1 MSRPNPIPGSTPW
14 KKGQSGNPKGRP
26 RKLLSSLVNE
36 LKKAGYERADGH
48 TVVEAFEVMLN
59 LPEEEVKKLVADS
72 SMPMSVRIVGKSML
86 SPKGFEVLQTMMDR
100 AHGKAKQQV
109 DMSATVT
116 SDTPTI
122 IVQVQPPSP
131 DVAT

>member
-1 MSRPNPIPGSTPW
+1 MTRPNPIPGSTPW

-26 RKLLSSLVNE
+26 RKLLRSLVLE
-36 LKKAGYERADGH
+36 LKNAGYERADGL

-86 SPKGFEVLQTMMDR
+86 SPKGFEVVQTMMDR

-109 DMSATVT
+109 DMAATVT

-122 IVQVQPPSP
+122 IVQVMPPSP
-131 DVAT
+131 DGG